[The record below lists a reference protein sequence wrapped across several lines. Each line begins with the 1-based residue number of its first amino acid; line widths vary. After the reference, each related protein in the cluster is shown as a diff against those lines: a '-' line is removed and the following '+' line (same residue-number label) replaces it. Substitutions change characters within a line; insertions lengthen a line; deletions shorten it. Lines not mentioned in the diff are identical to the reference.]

1 MFENELD
8 LVYAVMDAVEAIIK
22 LKIGR
27 PNVSRSS
34 RLILNLALNS

>member
-8 LVYAVMDAVEAIIK
+8 LGYAVMDGVEAIIQ

-27 PNVSRSS
+27 QNVSRSS